1 MTDSKD
7 IKICIRLKNDFCFRQ
22 KDIENIT
29 YKYGIY
35 FIDS

>member
-1 MTDSKD
+1 M
-7 IKICIRLKNDFCFRQ
+7 KISVRQNKHFWFRQ

-35 FIDS
+35 SIDPEDS